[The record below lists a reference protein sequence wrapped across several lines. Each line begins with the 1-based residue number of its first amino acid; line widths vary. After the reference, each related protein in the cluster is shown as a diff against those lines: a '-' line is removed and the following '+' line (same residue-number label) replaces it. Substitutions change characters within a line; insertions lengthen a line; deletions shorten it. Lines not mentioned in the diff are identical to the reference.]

1 MTEEIP
7 EKVRTAAEEVVTQLR
22 RIIRATD
29 LRAKQLAR
37 ESGLT
42 PPQFMILRAIS
53 EMGDV
58 AISRIAREVNLTQ
71 ATVTTIIDK
80 LEDKNLVTRRRS
92 DTDKRIVHAFLTED
106 GRTTL
111 ENAPTLL
118 QSEFLAR
125 FENLE
130 KWEQTMIVAALQ
142 RVSKLMEVESLD
154 ASPFLDIGEIDRTPD
169 GK

>member
-92 DTDKRIVHAFLTED
+92 DTDKRIVHAFLTGA

-118 QSEFLAR
+118 QSEFLER

>member
-80 LEDKNLVTRRRS
+80 LEDKNIVTRRRS